1 MDFFLENDQIRVG
14 IKSLG
19 AELFS
24 VAHKVHN
31 LQYMWN
37 ADAAYWAKTSPVLFP
52 IVGTLKSNVFSY
64 RGKQYTLPRHGFAR
78 EMDFSI
84 IRQSDYEVEFAI
96 ADTPST
102 LEKYPF
108 HFSFS
113 LIYAIRGSSLQV
125 TYKVKNTGGEL
136 LYFSVGGHPAFAT
149 PLVKG
154 TLYTDYY
161 FQFNREETA
170 PRWPIS
176 KDGLIENTP
185 ENFLKH
191 SNKVQLD
198 RDLFYQDAI
207 VLKHLNSDSISLR
220 NNINGN
226 GLDFH
231 FKGFPYLG
239 LWAARNADFV
249 CIEPWCG
256 IADSVDHNQ
265 DITMKEGIE
274 SLEEG
279 KQWTRS
285 WSVEFY

>member
-1 MDFFLENDQIRVG
+1 MDFFLENDQLRVG

-24 VAHKVHN
+24 VEHKVHN

-37 ADAAYWAKTSPVLFP
+37 GDANYWAKTSPVLFP
-52 IVGTLKSNVFSY
+52 IVGTLKSNAFSY
-64 RGKQYTLPRHGFAR
+64 RGNQYTLSRHGFAR
-78 EMDFSI
+78 EMEFKI
-84 IRQSDYEVEFAI
+84 VRQSDYDIEFNI
-96 ADTPST
+96 TDTSST

-108 HFSFS
+108 HFSLS

-125 TYKVKNTGGEL
+125 TYRMKNTAEDV

-154 TLYTDYY
+154 TEYTDYY
-161 FQFNREETA
+161 FKFNREELA

-176 KDGLIENTP
+176 KDGLIEDSP

-191 SNKVQLD
+191 SNKVPLE
-198 RDLFYQDAI
+198 RDLFFQDAI
-207 VLKHLNSDSISLR
+207 VLKHLNSDTVSLK
-220 NNINGN
+220 NNVNDH

-231 FKGFPYLG
+231 FKGFPFLG

-265 DITMKEGIE
+265 DITLKEGIE
-274 SLEEG
+274 SLEAG

-285 WSVEFY
+285 WTVEFY